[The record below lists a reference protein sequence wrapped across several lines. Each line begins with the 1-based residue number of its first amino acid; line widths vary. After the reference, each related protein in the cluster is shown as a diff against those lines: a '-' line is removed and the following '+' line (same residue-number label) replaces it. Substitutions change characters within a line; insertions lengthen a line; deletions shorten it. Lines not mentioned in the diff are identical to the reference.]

1 MKLTSLLAVAGLALG
16 AGCNSLDS
24 PFADVPVLQTG
35 RDARVFNVQTGEYEW
50 PDGTAPRRRATSPS
64 ARRGVSRAPE
74 PAAPA
79 SDGRPFDPVKGEFAD
94 PPVGR

>member
-1 MKLTSLLAVAGLALG
+1 MKYLPLLAIVGLAAG

-24 PFADVPVLQTG
+24 PFADVPLLKTG

-50 PDGTAPRRRATSPS
+50 PKNTTPRPQAAPPPARRAT
-64 ARRGVSRAPE
+64 E